1 MSVARNDIH
10 PAISLSAHL
19 LATITYATSELE
31 ARRSESRTQDL
42 IFKLQLEEFCSEG
55 RLRSASGKFRASKT
69 GVLSK
74 STHAAYVQ
82 KAPTL

>member
-42 IFKLQLEEFCSEG
+42 IFKLQLEETISKLDADNLRVLFRGALEKRLWEISSE
-55 RLRSASGKFRASKT
+55 
-69 GVLSK
+69 
-74 STHAAYVQ
+74 
-82 KAPTL
+82 